1 MVDIL
6 KLVGIEKAYLIH
18 LLKFQISFKNW
29 KFHVTLPEKHVRK
42 TGKQKVNGLSRN
54 IDILPTQNH

>member
-18 LLKFQISFKNW
+18 LLKFQICFKNL
-29 KFHVTLPEKHVRK
+29 KFHITLLEKHVRK

-54 IDILPTQNH
+54 TDILPNQKH

>member
-18 LLKFQISFKNW
+18 FLKFQISLKNW
-29 KFHVTLPEKHVRK
+29 KFHLTLAENNAKKDQK
-42 TGKQKVNGLSRN
+42 TKS
-54 IDILPTQNH
+54 